1 MTSPGSMVSPVVTD
15 VVPVLTR
22 VSIAYDDSG
31 RELQTLRVREGV
43 GIGLRQ
49 RSATPTGRGS
59 GAVRRLLAARG
70 LLDQAR
76 ARYDL
81 HQ

>member
-1 MTSPGSMVSPVVTD
+1 MTSPASMVSPVVMD
-15 VVPVLTR
+15 ADPVLTR
-22 VSIAYDDSG
+22 GSIAYDDSG
-31 RELQTLRVREGV
+31 RELQTLSVREGF

-49 RSATPTGRGS
+49 RRATPTGRS
-59 GAVRRLLAARG
+59 GAVRRLLATRG

-81 HQ
+81 DQ